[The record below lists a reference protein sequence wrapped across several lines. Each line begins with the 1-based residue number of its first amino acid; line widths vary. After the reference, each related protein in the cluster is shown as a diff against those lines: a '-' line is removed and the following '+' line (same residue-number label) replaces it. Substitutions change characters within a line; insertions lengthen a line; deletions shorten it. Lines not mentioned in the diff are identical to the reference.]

1 MHWMVLTIIN
11 SWMIDLPIF
20 VYLIIC
26 VPLNRRDGK
35 GFLMANL
42 VTYQEMVTRYE
53 RGENAL
59 DLTLE
64 KWLRIRESLENASS
78 ISHFREILEA
88 AVIKVPLCLEN
99 QDNCAGCPLQHICG
113 RGREGSLGKFMW
125 AIKAYCFAGEDLLPK
140 SALLG
145 LAHQIIS
152 DLKACKTDSLV
163 RRN

>member
-1 MHWMVLTIIN
+1 MPRN
-11 SWMIDLPIF
+11 PEDQ
-20 VYLIIC
+20 
-26 VPLNRRDGK
+26 K
-35 GFLMANL
+35 GFHLGNL
-42 VTYQEMVTRYE
+42 VTYQEIVTRYE
-53 RGENAL
+53 RGENAF

-88 AVIKVPLCLEN
+88 ATIKVPVCLEN
-99 QDNCAGCPLQHICG
+99 QDNCAGCPLQQICG

-125 AIKAYCFAGEDLLPK
+125 AIEAYCFAGEDLVPK

-152 DLKACKTDSLV
+152 DLKACKRDSLI